1 LEAQKPK
8 PIIHLDKILLAF
20 PNVIQIDSHFENS
33 KITANY
39 VEGTSYPALHTLK
52 LTYGYAGR
60 KALEFLKRATPNLKN
75 LDIDI
80 VEDQSKKQT
89 EPSTYE
95 LDLTGFYLNT
105 LQIEYYID
113 PPGGTKKEVFLEIR
127 TPTKV
132 KKYTYWGI
140 HNYTYRNCYP
150 VEGREDEIPDN
161 LDKVILHIEDI
172 NTLKLG
178 EYTKIVI

>member
-1 LEAQKPK
+1 LEGQKPT
-8 PIIHLDKILLAF
+8 PIIQLDKILLAS
-20 PNVIQIDSHFENS
+20 PNVIQIDSRFENG

-52 LTYGYAGR
+52 LTSGYADR
-60 KALEFLKRATPNLKN
+60 NALDFLKRATPNLKN
-75 LDIDI
+75 LEIDI
-80 VEDQSKKQT
+80 VEDQPKKQT
-89 EPSTYE
+89 QPATYD

-105 LQIEYYID
+105 LQIEYHIA
-113 PPGGTKKEVFLEIR
+113 PPSRTKNEVFLEIR

-150 VEGREDEIPDN
+150 VEGREDEIPNN